1 MGRYAARLY
10 LLRNL
15 ARKHTVPAAR
25 LWLTAMACVAASWI
39 GTPAFAQSQSQSIKI
54 GYLHGPLS
62 KEKISLI
69 DIPAPNDGL
78 AGAQL
83 AIDDNNTTGSF
94 LGQRFELIESKIG
107 DGDDPAPAVKALAD
121 QGVAFI
127 AANLPANQLLQAADA
142 GKASGEVLINAGAP
156 DERLREQDCR
166 ANLIHVAPSRFM
178 LADALAQYLVLRKWR
193 NWFLVSGSHDGDKAF
208 ADALRHAAKR
218 FGAKIV
224 AEKEFKDT
232 GGARRTDSGLAEV
245 QRQMIDLTQGAPD
258 YDILVAADESEVF
271 AGYLP
276 YRTWTPRLVAGSAGL
291 VPTTWDAAFDQWGA
305 LQLQNRFK
313 KKFQRFMTPLD
324 MQLWTAVRIVGEAA
338 AHANT
343 ADSAKLFAYIKSPE
357 FSVAAF
363 KGQKLTLRD
372 WNLQLRQPIL
382 LFDGRNTVSISPQE
396 GFLHQSS
403 ELDTLGLDRPET
415 KCKLQ

>member
-1 MGRYAARLY
+1 
-10 LLRNL
+10 
-15 ARKHTVPAAR
+15 
-25 LWLTAMACVAASWI
+25 
-39 GTPAFAQSQSQSIKI
+39 
-54 GYLHGPLS
+54 
-62 KEKISLI
+62 
-69 DIPAPNDGL
+69 
-78 AGAQL
+78 
-83 AIDDNNTTGSF
+83 
-94 LGQRFELIESKIG
+94 
-107 DGDDPAPAVKALAD
+107 
-121 QGVAFI
+121 
-127 AANLPANQLLQAADA
+127 
-142 GKASGEVLINAGAP
+142 
-156 DERLREQDCR
+156 
-166 ANLIHVAPSRFM
+166 
-178 LADALAQYLVLRKWR
+178 
-193 NWFLVSGSHDGDKAF
+193 
-208 ADALRHAAKR
+208 
-218 FGAKIV
+218 
-224 AEKEFKDT
+224 
-232 GGARRTDSGLAEV
+232 
-245 QRQMIDLTQGAPD
+245 MIDLTQGAPD